1 MAGTLRNRFALAAML
16 GTAVFFGQDIEAA
29 SAQSTVEERNNLG
42 PAIPLS
48 TDARTKLQLTVYP
61 GNLSLIAE
69 QRKATIPDGQSTL
82 RISGLPTTLIDD
94 SFLIGTATDSDL
106 VWTSLRNRG
115 NGYNAFESLLH
126 DQIGKTVTIRRGDDD
141 LIEGKLVALTHL
153 ALVQTDAGIEQV
165 PMDRIIINDLPDD
178 FTTGPSIDADIATT
192 APLDHVSMAYLLGG
206 IGWNTSYV
214 AVYDSQTNQIKLSAI
229 ARVTNNSGSTIDGAQ
244 LRLVAGDMNQVG
256 ASPMGKGARTEMMMS
271 AMADSA
277 APGAGAP
284 DRETFENLHVYGP
297 FNDLSMKNGDTVI
310 LPLIDA
316 QILPVERRAIF
327 QASSNPYGMGQSSQT
342 DFVRPDLELKLT
354 NDGGA
359 DENSPWPAGITRIFA
374 KAPSGDTGFLAEN
387 YMSLTPVGRDAIL
400 PIGQASELS
409 GTREVTAFSRTAR
422 PNLPDAVKADLNWTI
437 RNTSTREETVTLR
450 ENVPS
455 DWTVTKESHKHDRPD
470 PGLITWTVKV
480 PAKSEIKVSWSVESS
495 R

>member
-48 TDARTKLQLTVYP
+48 ADARSKLQLTVYP

-69 QRKATIPDGQSTL
+69 QRNAAIPEGQSTL
-82 RISGLPTTLIDD
+82 RIADLPTTLIND
-94 SFLIGTATDSDL
+94 SFLLGTAKDSDL
-106 VWTSLRNRG
+106 VWMSLRNHG
-115 NGYNAFESLLH
+115 NGYNAFDTLLR

-141 LIEGKLVALTHL
+141 LVEGKLIALTHI

-165 PMDRIIINDLPDD
+165 PVDQIIISDLPKD
-178 FTTGPSIDADIATT
+178 FILSPSIDADIATT

-214 AVYDSQTNQIKLSAI
+214 AAYDSENNQLKLSAI
-229 ARVTNNSGSTIDGAQ
+229 GRVTNNSGSHIDGAQ
-244 LRLVAGDMNQVG
+244 LRLVAGDMNRVG
-256 ASPMGKGARTEMMMS
+256 NAPMAKGARTEMMMS
-271 AMADSA
+271 AMADA
-277 APGAGAP
+277 TAPSAGAP

-297 FNDLSMKNGDTVI
+297 FNDLSMKDGDTVI
-310 LPLIDA
+310 LPLIDP

-327 QASSNPYGMGQSSQT
+327 QSASNPYSMGQGNPA

-354 NDGGA
+354 NEGGS
-359 DENSPWPAGITRIFA
+359 DKNSPWPAGVVRLFA
-374 KAPSGDTGFLAEN
+374 KAPSGDTGLLAEN
-387 YMSLTPVGRDAIL
+387 YMSLTPVGRDATL
-400 PIGQASELS
+400 SIGQASELS
-409 GTREVTAFSRTAR
+409 GIREVTAFSRKAR
-422 PNLPDAVKADLNWTI
+422 QNLPDEVKANLNWTI
-437 RNTSTREETVTLR
+437 RNTGKREETIVIR

-455 DWTVTKESHKHDRPD
+455 DWQVTAENHKHERPE
-470 PGLITWTVKV
+470 PGLITWTLKI
-480 PAKSEIKVSWSVESS
+480 PANSDVKVSWSVEST